1 MLDTIGFWCTA
12 IAFAM
17 LVWYELKLGKRFG
30 PILKRFGF
38 VIMSGFWGGAGEVS
52 PGSSAKNKGFPSPD
66 EPKNPENLAL
76 QSRTQ
81 TGTGTFT
88 ENLTEPT
95 ILALS
100 GEECQAIARM
110 IIHRSA
116 AERFTKASAIN
127 AGFGVSKG
135 GSTRYK
141 RASEIYDALFDIDF
155 GPEYKE
161 LDQSAR
167 PQQLV
172 LEK

>member
-1 MLDTIGFWCTA
+1 MLNTIGFWCTA

-30 PILKRFGF
+30 PILKRLGF
-38 VIMSGFWGGAGEVS
+38 VIMSSFWGSAGEVS
-52 PGSSAKNKGFPSPD
+52 PGSSTKNEGNPALD

-76 QSRTQ
+76 QSRTHA
-81 TGTGTFT
+81 GTSTFT
-88 ENLTEPT
+88 ENPAEP
-95 ILALS
+95 IVLALS
-100 GEECQAIARM
+100 NEECQAIARM
-110 IIHRSA
+110 IIHRST

-135 GSTRYK
+135 GSIRYK

-161 LDQSAR
+161 LDSASR
-167 PQQLV
+167 PQQLA